1 MGIRRT
7 GSPPATVATVKSRPA
22 YILYKAGDG
31 MEFEQILTLVGNYAF
46 PICCCVY
53 LFWSIGKEREA
64 HKAEMDKMTEALNN
78 NTIALTKI
86 EELVRN
92 GHKD

>member
-1 MGIRRT
+1 
-7 GSPPATVATVKSRPA
+7 
-22 YILYKAGDG
+22 
-31 MEFEQILTLVGNYAF
+31 MEFDQRLTLIGNYAI
-46 PICCCVY
+46 PICCCGY

-64 HKAEMDKMTEALNN
+64 HKAEMDKVTEALNN
-78 NTIALTKI
+78 NTLALTKI